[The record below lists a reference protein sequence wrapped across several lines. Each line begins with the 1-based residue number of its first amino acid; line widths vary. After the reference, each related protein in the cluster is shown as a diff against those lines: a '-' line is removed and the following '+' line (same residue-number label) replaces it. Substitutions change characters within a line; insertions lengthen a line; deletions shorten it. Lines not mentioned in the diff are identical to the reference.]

1 VKDQV
6 CVVDFD
12 SFYDGAPLWDIGRPQ
27 KEFVQLEEAG
37 EIVGSV
43 LDVGCGTGENAL
55 FLASHGHTV
64 WGVDFSSIAIK
75 NAQSKAERRKLN
87 VNFLLWDALDLHNLG
102 KAFDSIIDSGFF
114 HVLSDTERPLFITN
128 LAAVLS
134 PGGTYFMLCFS
145 DLEPGTYGPRRV
157 TQAEIRGSF
166 ERPWHINYI
175 KSAQKEA
182 RNHPNGIR
190 AWLSSISKA

>member
-1 VKDQV
+1 MN
-6 CVVDFD
+6 FN
-12 SFYDGAPLWDIGRPQ
+12 SFYEGAPPWDIGRPQ

-37 EIVGSV
+37 EIVGSL

-55 FLASHGHTV
+55 FLASQGHAV
-64 WGVDFSSIAIK
+64 WGIDFSPIAIK
-75 NAQSKAERRKLN
+75 NTQSKAERRKLN
-87 VNFLLWDALDLHNLG
+87 VNFLLSNALDLHNLG
-102 KAFDSIIDSGFF
+102 KAFDTVIDSGFF

-128 LAAVLS
+128 LAAVLY

-166 ERPWHINYI
+166 ERPWRINYI

-182 RNHPNGIR
+182 RHHPTGIR

>member
-12 SFYDGAPLWDIGRPQ
+12 SFYEGAPPWDIGRPQ

-55 FLASHGHTV
+55 FLESQGHTV
-64 WGVDFSSIAIK
+64 WGVDFSPIAIK

-87 VNFLLWDALDLHNLG
+87 VNFLL
-102 KAFDSIIDSGFF
+102 
-114 HVLSDTERPLFITN
+114 
-128 LAAVLS
+128 
-134 PGGTYFMLCFS
+134 
-145 DLEPGTYGPRRV
+145 
-157 TQAEIRGSF
+157 
-166 ERPWHINYI
+166 
-175 KSAQKEA
+175 
-182 RNHPNGIR
+182 
-190 AWLSSISKA
+190 